1 MNFSN
6 GPGSGPEPGHPSWGH
21 VGIAQRRQ
29 RRVEALEKT
38 DDGGLAEALPEAD
51 GLDAEILRLLIPAT
65 LAVFLDPAMALIDT
79 VIVGRLGM
87 HQLGAVGLSN
97 MVFFF
102 VTVFFSF
109 LLVVTTPRV
118 ADALALNNRR
128 QASTAS
134 IHNLWIAGVIGA
146 ALTAFLWCNAPVLI
160 RGFNPTGPVAALAV
174 KHLRV
179 RSLAC
184 PAALVLFVANGA
196 FRGARDTKTPLAAGV
211 AQNFVNLSLDLLLV
225 LVLGVG
231 VAGAASAATAA
242 QYTGAAVMLFMMAR
256 KDLLRPG
263 DMGSLPPPKQWADT
277 LKPGVPFA
285 FCIAAVVSALLTAT
299 NLATALGP
307 VALAAHTIVKQ
318 IVDFAMAIFG
328 TFSTVAQS
336 LVATCLG
343 KGDKAEARRYVK
355 RLLQMGVSV
364 GCITATAIMLGRDVL
379 PTLFSPDPTVIAAA
393 ATALPIVAASMPFAP
408 CALSLE
414 GTVLGAS
421 QITWVGGRTVLS
433 AGAALGFFSQ
443 VSSRG
448 WGLPGRRKDLRHSCP
463 SLLQAER
470 APFTLGLL
478 HPC

>member
-1 MNFSN
+1 MGRPPESMAA
-6 GPGSGPEPGHPSWGH
+6 GSSSKASAGVRQLSGQLST
-21 VGIAQRRQ
+21 VQRRH
-29 RRVEALEKT
+29 RAPYVALRALEKT
-38 DDGGLAEALPEAD
+38 DEGELAEASAD

-128 QASTAS
+128 EASTAA

-146 ALTAFLWCNAPVLI
+146 GLSAFLWCSAPALI
-160 RGFNPTGPVAALAV
+160 GGFNPTAAVAALAV
-174 KHLRV
+174 RHLRI

-184 PAALVLFVANGA
+184 PAALLLFVANGA

-225 LVLGVG
+225 LALGVG

-242 QYTGAAVMLFMMAR
+242 QYTGAAVMLYMMTR
-256 KDLLRPG
+256 KELLIPG
-263 DMGSLPPPKQWADT
+263 DMGSLPPPKQWAET

-285 FCIAAVVSALLTAT
+285 FCIAAVVTALLTAT

-343 KGDKAEARRYVK
+343 KGDRAEARRYVK

-364 GCITATAIMLGRDVL
+364 GCVTATAILLGRNVL
-379 PTLFSPDPTVIAAA
+379 PQLFSPDPTVIAAA
-393 ATALPIVAASMPFAP
+393 ATALPVVAASMPLAP

-433 AGAALGFFSQ
+433 AAAALGFFSLVCSARSNSQ
-443 VSSRG
+443 REDIDSRQG
-448 WGLPGRRKDLRHSCP
+448 EQQRST
-463 SLLQAER
+463 S
-470 APFTLGLL
+470 
-478 HPC
+478 